1 MDQCFVPF
9 YCWIIVHCMDIIH
22 FVYLFISLSS
32 WVIRVI
38 STFWLLWITLLRTLM
53 YKCLFECL
61 VSILWGIYLEVEL
74 LGHMLILYLTFWGT
88 QTVFQSCYTIL
99 HSHQQCVRVL
109 VSPHPYQYLLFITI
123 LVDMNGIS
131 LYFWFAFLWWLMML
145 SIFSCAYRPFICLNV
160 YLHSLSTLK
169 NIYFYF
175 FLAMLHCMW
184 DLSSLTRDRVHAPCS
199 RVWILNLWTTREVPP
214 LSTVKSGYLS
224 LLLLFCK
231 SS

>member
-1 MDQCFVPF
+1 MYQCFVPF

-32 WVIRVI
+32 WVINTGVQVSI
-38 STFWLLWITLLRTLM
+38 
-53 YKCLFECL
+53 ECL
-61 VSILWGIYLEVEL
+61 VSILWGIYLGVEL

-131 LYFWFAFLWWLMML
+131 LWFWFAFLWWLMML

-160 YLHSLSTLK
+160 YLYSLSTLK
-169 NIYFYF
+169 NIYLFIFFFWPCCTACGILVPWLGIESMPPAVECGFLTSGPPGMFPPCPLLNQVICLFYYYF
-175 FLAMLHCMW
+175 V
-184 DLSSLTRDRVHAPCS
+184 RV
-199 RVWILNLWTTREVPP
+199 LNKL
-214 LSTVKSGYLS
+214 
-224 LLLLFCK
+224 
-231 SS
+231 